1 MRGGRK
7 CPHAYGNIA
16 LFIHTFVKVIY
27 MKAVK
32 RSIILCA
39 LSLVLFVALLVGST
53 FAWFSDSITNSGNT
67 ITAGNLTAQWS
78 YRTLNDD
85 TAAYEPVS
93 EELALF
99 SSDTVWQPGEPH
111 GYDFKVENT
120 GSVDF
125 EWELTIDLADTA
137 GESQNNLTDVLVVYV
152 DGEITT
158 PEFDAD
164 GVAVLID
171 GTLAAT
177 DGETTAGADETSCE
191 FSLAFAIPEDAGNDY
206 QNLSV
211 SFSLVLTANQVNG
224 GWEDSQTVE
233 VGA

>member
-1 MRGGRK
+1 
-7 CPHAYGNIA
+7 
-16 LFIHTFVKVIY
+16 

-39 LSLVLFVALLVGST
+39 LSLALCVALLVGST

-99 SSDTVWQPGEPH
+99 SADTVWQPGEPH

-152 DGEITT
+152 DGVKSEVGFT
-158 PEFDAD
+158 D
-164 GVAVLID
+164 GAVVIG

-177 DGETTAGADETSCE
+177 DGETTAETDETSCE
-191 FSLAFAIPEDAGNDY
+191 FSLAFAISESAGNDY
-206 QNLSV
+206 QNSSV

>member
-1 MRGGRK
+1 
-7 CPHAYGNIA
+7 
-16 LFIHTFVKVIY
+16 

-39 LSLVLFVALLVGST
+39 LSLALCVALLVGST

-111 GYDFKVENT
+111 GYDFKVENV

-152 DGEITT
+152 DEQVVTLT
-158 PEFDAD
+158 FNEN
-164 GVAVLID
+164 GVAVLKS

-177 DGETTAGADETSCE
+177 DGETTAGTEESSCE

-211 SFSLVLTANQVNG
+211 SFGLTLSARQVNG

>member
-1 MRGGRK
+1 
-7 CPHAYGNIA
+7 
-16 LFIHTFVKVIY
+16 

-39 LSLVLFVALLVGST
+39 LSLALCVALLVGST

-99 SSDTVWQPGEPH
+99 SADTVWQPGEPH

-177 DGETTAGADETSCE
+177 DGETTAETDETSCE

-206 QNLSV
+206 QNSSV

>member
-1 MRGGRK
+1 
-7 CPHAYGNIA
+7 
-16 LFIHTFVKVIY
+16 

-39 LSLVLFVALLVGST
+39 LSLALCVALLVGST

-99 SSDTVWQPGEPH
+99 SADTVWQPGEPQ
-111 GYDFKVENT
+111 GYDFKVENV
-120 GSVDF
+120 GSVEF
-125 EWELTIDLADTA
+125 VWGLAIDLADTA

-152 DGEITT
+152 DGVKSEVGFT
-158 PEFDAD
+158 D
-164 GVAVLID
+164 GAVVIN
-171 GTLAAT
+171 GTLVAT
-177 DGETTAGADETSCE
+177 DGETTAGTDESSCE
-191 FSLAFAIPEDAGNDY
+191 FSLAFAIPRDAGNDY
-206 QNLSV
+206 QNTSV
-211 SFSLVLTANQVNG
+211 SFSLTLSAKQVKG
-224 GWEDSQTVE
+224 G
-233 VGA
+233 

>member
-1 MRGGRK
+1 
-7 CPHAYGNIA
+7 
-16 LFIHTFVKVIY
+16 

-39 LSLVLFVALLVGST
+39 LSLALCVALLVGST

-99 SSDTVWQPGEPH
+99 SADTVWQPGEPH

-152 DGEITT
+152 DGVESEVGFT
-158 PEFDAD
+158 D
-164 GVAVLID
+164 GAVVIN
-171 GTLAAT
+171 GTLVAT
-177 DGETTAGADETSCE
+177 DDETTAETDESSCE

>member
-1 MRGGRK
+1 
-7 CPHAYGNIA
+7 
-16 LFIHTFVKVIY
+16 

-39 LSLVLFVALLVGST
+39 LSLALCVALLVGST

-99 SSDTVWQPGEPH
+99 PLDTVWQPGEPH

-152 DGEITT
+152 DGVESEVGFT
-158 PEFDAD
+158 D
-164 GVAVLID
+164 GAVVIN
-171 GTLAAT
+171 GTLVAT
-177 DGETTAGADETSCE
+177 DGETTAGTEESSCE

-206 QNLSV
+206 QNSSV
-211 SFSLVLTANQVNG
+211 SFSLTLSARQVNG

>member
-1 MRGGRK
+1 
-7 CPHAYGNIA
+7 
-16 LFIHTFVKVIY
+16 

-39 LSLVLFVALLVGST
+39 LSLALCVALLVGST

-99 SSDTVWQPGEPH
+99 SADTVWQPGEPQ

-125 EWELTIDLADTA
+125 EWELAIDLADTA
-137 GESQNNLTDVLVVYV
+137 GESNNNLTDVLVVYV
-152 DGEITT
+152 DGVKSEVGFT
-158 PEFDAD
+158 D
-164 GVAVLID
+164 GAVVIN

-177 DGETTAGADETSCE
+177 DGETTAETDETSCE
-191 FSLAFAIPEDAGNDY
+191 FSLAFAISESAGNDY

>member
-1 MRGGRK
+1 
-7 CPHAYGNIA
+7 
-16 LFIHTFVKVIY
+16 

-39 LSLVLFVALLVGST
+39 LSLALCVALLVGST

-67 ITAGNLTAQWS
+67 ITAGNLTAKWS

-85 TAAYEPVS
+85 TAEYTAVG
-93 EELALF
+93 EELPLF
-99 SSDTVWQPGEPH
+99 SADTVWQPGEPQ

-177 DGETTAGADETSCE
+177 DGETTAETDETSCE
-191 FSLAFAIPEDAGNDY
+191 FSLAFAIHEDAGNDY
-206 QNLSV
+206 QNSSV

>member
-1 MRGGRK
+1 
-7 CPHAYGNIA
+7 
-16 LFIHTFVKVIY
+16 

-39 LSLVLFVALLVGST
+39 LSLALCVALLVGST

-67 ITAGNLTAQWS
+67 ISAGNLTAQWS

-99 SSDTVWQPGEPH
+99 SADTVWQPGEPH
-111 GYDFKVENT
+111 GYDFKVENV
-120 GSVDF
+120 GSVEF
-125 EWELTIDLADTA
+125 VWELAIDLADTA

-152 DGEITT
+152 DEQVVTLT
-158 PEFDAD
+158 FNEN
-164 GVAVLID
+164 GVAVLKS

-177 DGETTAGADETSCE
+177 DDETTAETDESSCE
-191 FSLAFAIPEDAGNDY
+191 FSLAFAISESAGNDY
-206 QNLSV
+206 QNSSV

>member
-1 MRGGRK
+1 
-7 CPHAYGNIA
+7 
-16 LFIHTFVKVIY
+16 

-39 LSLVLFVALLVGST
+39 LSLALCVALLVGST

-85 TAAYEPVS
+85 TAEYKPVS

-111 GYDFKVENT
+111 GYDFKVENV
-120 GSVDF
+120 GSVEF
-125 EWELTIDLADTA
+125 VWELAIDLADTA

-152 DGEITT
+152 NGAQSEVGFTDG
-158 PEFDAD
+158 
-164 GVAVLID
+164 AVFIN

-177 DGETTAGADETSCE
+177 DGETTAGTDESSCE

-206 QNLSV
+206 QNSSV
-211 SFSLVLTANQVNG
+211 SFSLTLSARQVNG

>member
-1 MRGGRK
+1 
-7 CPHAYGNIA
+7 
-16 LFIHTFVKVIY
+16 

-39 LSLVLFVALLVGST
+39 LSLALCVALLVGST

-99 SSDTVWQPGEPH
+99 SADTVWQPGEPH

-137 GESQNNLTDVLVVYV
+137 GESQNNLTDVLEVYV
-152 DGEITT
+152 DGVKSKVGFT
-158 PEFDAD
+158 D
-164 GVAVLID
+164 GAVVIN

-177 DGETTAGADETSCE
+177 DGESTADINESSCE
-191 FSLAFAIPEDAGNDY
+191 FSLAFAISESAGNDY

>member
-1 MRGGRK
+1 
-7 CPHAYGNIA
+7 
-16 LFIHTFVKVIY
+16 

-39 LSLVLFVALLVGST
+39 LSLALCVALLVGST

-125 EWELTIDLADTA
+125 EWELTIDLANTA

-152 DGEITT
+152 DGVKSEVGFT
-158 PEFDAD
+158 D
-164 GVAVLID
+164 GAVVIG

-177 DGETTAGADETSCE
+177 DGETTAETDETSCE
-191 FSLAFAIPEDAGNDY
+191 FSLAFAISESAGNDY

>member
-1 MRGGRK
+1 
-7 CPHAYGNIA
+7 
-16 LFIHTFVKVIY
+16 

-39 LSLVLFVALLVGST
+39 LSLALCVALLVGST

-99 SSDTVWQPGEPH
+99 SADTVWQPGEPH
-111 GYDFKVENT
+111 GYDFKVENV
-120 GSVDF
+120 GSVEF
-125 EWELTIDLADTA
+125 VWELAIDLADTA

-152 DGEITT
+152 DGVKSVVGFT
-158 PEFDAD
+158 D
-164 GVAVLID
+164 GAVVIN
-171 GTLAAT
+171 GTLVAT
-177 DGETTAGADETSCE
+177 DGETTAGADESSCE

-206 QNLSV
+206 QNGSV
-211 SFSLVLTANQVNG
+211 SFSLTLSARQVNG

>member
-1 MRGGRK
+1 
-7 CPHAYGNIA
+7 
-16 LFIHTFVKVIY
+16 

-39 LSLVLFVALLVGST
+39 LSLALCVALLVGST

-99 SSDTVWQPGEPH
+99 SADTVWQPGEPH

-137 GESQNNLTDVLVVYV
+137 GESQNNLTDVLEVYV

-177 DGETTAGADETSCE
+177 DGETTAGTDESSCE

-206 QNLSV
+206 QNSSV
-211 SFSLVLTANQVNG
+211 SFSLTLTARQVNG

>member
-1 MRGGRK
+1 
-7 CPHAYGNIA
+7 
-16 LFIHTFVKVIY
+16 

-39 LSLVLFVALLVGST
+39 LSLALCVALLVGST

-67 ITAGNLTAQWS
+67 ISAGNLTAQWS
-78 YRTLNDD
+78 YRILNDD

-99 SSDTVWQPGEPH
+99 SADTVWQPGEPH
-111 GYDFKVENT
+111 GYDFKVENV
-120 GSVDF
+120 GSVEF
-125 EWELTIDLADTA
+125 VWGLAIDLADTA
-137 GESQNNLTDVLVVYV
+137 GESQNNLTDVLEVYV
-152 DGEITT
+152 DGVKSEVGFT
-158 PEFDAD
+158 D
-164 GVAVLID
+164 GAVVIG

-177 DGETTAGADETSCE
+177 DGETTAETDETSCE
-191 FSLAFAIPEDAGNDY
+191 FSLAFAISESAGNDY

-211 SFSLVLTANQVNG
+211 SFSLTLSARQVNG

>member
-1 MRGGRK
+1 
-7 CPHAYGNIA
+7 
-16 LFIHTFVKVIY
+16 

-39 LSLVLFVALLVGST
+39 LSLALCVALLVGST

-78 YRTLNDD
+78 YRPINDD

-99 SSDTVWQPGEPH
+99 SADTVWQPGEPH

-177 DGETTAGADETSCE
+177 DGETTAGTEESSCE

-206 QNLSV
+206 QNSSV

>member
-1 MRGGRK
+1 
-7 CPHAYGNIA
+7 
-16 LFIHTFVKVIY
+16 

-39 LSLVLFVALLVGST
+39 LSLALCVALLVGST

-99 SSDTVWQPGEPH
+99 SADTVWQPGEPQ
-111 GYDFKVENT
+111 GYDFKVENV
-120 GSVDF
+120 GSVEF
-125 EWELTIDLADTA
+125 VWELAIDLADTA

-152 DGEITT
+152 NGAQSEVGFTDG
-158 PEFDAD
+158 
-164 GVAVLID
+164 AVVIN

-177 DGETTAGADETSCE
+177 DGETTAETDESSCE

-206 QNLSV
+206 QNSSV
-211 SFSLVLTANQVNG
+211 SFSLTLSARQVNG

>member
-1 MRGGRK
+1 
-7 CPHAYGNIA
+7 
-16 LFIHTFVKVIY
+16 

-39 LSLVLFVALLVGST
+39 LSLALCVALLVGST

-99 SSDTVWQPGEPH
+99 SADTVWQPGEPH
-111 GYDFKVENT
+111 GYDFKVENV
-120 GSVDF
+120 GSVEF
-125 EWELTIDLADTA
+125 VWELAIDIADTA

-152 DGEITT
+152 DGVESEVGFT
-158 PEFDAD
+158 D
-164 GVAVLID
+164 GAVVIN
-171 GTLAAT
+171 GTLVAT
-177 DGETTAGADETSCE
+177 DDETTAETDESSCE
-191 FSLAFAIPEDAGNDY
+191 FSLAFAIHEDAGNDY
-206 QNLSV
+206 QNSSV
-211 SFSLVLTANQVNG
+211 SFSLTLSARQVNG

>member
-1 MRGGRK
+1 
-7 CPHAYGNIA
+7 
-16 LFIHTFVKVIY
+16 

-111 GYDFKVENT
+111 GYDFKVENV

-152 DGEITT
+152 DGVKSEVGFT
-158 PEFDAD
+158 D
-164 GVAVLID
+164 GAVVIN

-177 DGETTAGADETSCE
+177 DDETTAGTDESSCE

-206 QNLSV
+206 QNSSV
-211 SFSLVLTANQVNG
+211 SFSLTLSARQVNG

>member
-1 MRGGRK
+1 
-7 CPHAYGNIA
+7 
-16 LFIHTFVKVIY
+16 

-39 LSLVLFVALLVGST
+39 LSLALCVALLVGST

-67 ITAGNLTAQWS
+67 ISAGNLTAQWS
-78 YRTLNDD
+78 YRTLNSD

-99 SSDTVWQPGEPH
+99 SADTVWQPGEPH

-137 GESQNNLTDVLVVYV
+137 GESQNNLTDVLEVYV
-152 DGEITT
+152 DGVKSEVGFTD
-158 PEFDAD
+158 DAVVI
-164 GVAVLID
+164 G

-177 DGETTAGADETSCE
+177 DGETTAETDESSCE
-191 FSLAFAIPEDAGNDY
+191 FSLAFAISESAGNDY
-206 QNLSV
+206 QNSSV
-211 SFSLVLTANQVNG
+211 SFSLVLTANQLNG

>member
-1 MRGGRK
+1 
-7 CPHAYGNIA
+7 
-16 LFIHTFVKVIY
+16 

-39 LSLVLFVALLVGST
+39 LSLVLCVALLVGST

-99 SSDTVWQPGEPH
+99 SADTVWQPGEPH
-111 GYDFKVENT
+111 GYDFKVENV

-177 DGETTAGADETSCE
+177 DGETTAGTDESSCE

-206 QNLSV
+206 QNSSV
-211 SFSLVLTANQVNG
+211 SFSLTLSARQVNG

>member
-1 MRGGRK
+1 
-7 CPHAYGNIA
+7 
-16 LFIHTFVKVIY
+16 

-39 LSLVLFVALLVGST
+39 LSLVLCVALLVGST

-125 EWELTIDLADTA
+125 EWELTIDLANTA

-152 DGEITT
+152 DGVKSEVGFT
-158 PEFDAD
+158 D
-164 GVAVLID
+164 GAVVIG

-177 DGETTAGADETSCE
+177 DGETTAETDETSCE
-191 FSLAFAIPEDAGNDY
+191 FSLAFAISESAGNDY

>member
-1 MRGGRK
+1 
-7 CPHAYGNIA
+7 
-16 LFIHTFVKVIY
+16 

-39 LSLVLFVALLVGST
+39 LSLALCVALLVGST

-67 ITAGNLTAQWS
+67 ISAGNLTAQWS
-78 YRTLNDD
+78 YRPINDD
-85 TAAYEPVS
+85 TAAYKPVS

-125 EWELTIDLADTA
+125 EWELTIDLANTA

-177 DGETTAGADETSCE
+177 DGETTAETDETSCE
-191 FSLAFAIPEDAGNDY
+191 FSLAFAISESAGNDY

>member
-1 MRGGRK
+1 
-7 CPHAYGNIA
+7 
-16 LFIHTFVKVIY
+16 

-39 LSLVLFVALLVGST
+39 LSLALCVALLVGST

-67 ITAGNLTAQWS
+67 ISAGSLQAQWS
-78 YRTLNDD
+78 YRTLNSDD
-85 TAAYEPVS
+85 TAEYTAVG
-93 EELALF
+93 EELPLF
-99 SSDTVWQPGEPH
+99 SADTVWQPGVSH
-111 GYDFKVENT
+111 GYDFKVENV
-120 GSVDF
+120 GSVEF
-125 EWELTIDLADTA
+125 VWELAIDLADTA

-152 DGEITT
+152 DEQVVTLT
-158 PEFDAD
+158 FNEN
-164 GVAVLID
+164 GVAVLKS
-171 GTLAAT
+171 GNLAVSDDESTA
-177 DGETTAGADETSCE
+177 ETDETSCE
-191 FSLAFAIPEDAGNDY
+191 FSLAFAISESAGNDY

>member
-1 MRGGRK
+1 
-7 CPHAYGNIA
+7 
-16 LFIHTFVKVIY
+16 

-39 LSLVLFVALLVGST
+39 LSLALCVALLVGST

-67 ITAGNLTAQWS
+67 ISAGSLQAQWS
-78 YRTLNDD
+78 YRTLNSDD

-99 SSDTVWQPGEPH
+99 SADTVWQPGEPH
-111 GYDFKVENT
+111 GYDFKVENV
-120 GSVDF
+120 GSVEF
-125 EWELTIDLADTA
+125 VWELAIDLADTA

-152 DGEITT
+152 DGVESEVGFT
-158 PEFDAD
+158 D
-164 GVAVLID
+164 GAVVIN

-177 DGETTAGADETSCE
+177 DGETTVETDETSCE
-191 FSLAFAIPEDAGNDY
+191 FSLAFAISESAGNDY

-211 SFSLVLTANQVNG
+211 SFSLTLSARQVNG

>member
-1 MRGGRK
+1 
-7 CPHAYGNIA
+7 
-16 LFIHTFVKVIY
+16 

-39 LSLVLFVALLVGST
+39 LSLVLCVALLVGST

-99 SSDTVWQPGEPH
+99 SADTVWQPGGSQ
-111 GYDFKVENT
+111 GYDFKVENV
-120 GSVDF
+120 GSVEF
-125 EWELTIDLADTA
+125 VWGLAIDLADTA

-152 DGEITT
+152 DGVKSEVGFT
-158 PEFDAD
+158 D
-164 GVAVLID
+164 GAVVIN

-177 DGETTAGADETSCE
+177 DGETTAETDETSCE

-206 QNLSV
+206 QNGSV
-211 SFSLVLTANQVNG
+211 SFSLTLSARQVNG